1 MIGGAAMSLSSV
13 SVVSNAL
20 RLNFYKF
27 KEQEGSESVCGA
39 SCPVAYENISEDN
52 DTEKEKE
59 SIKEINMKI
68 KVKGM
73 MCEHCENRVNKSVG
87 AMEGVSFVKA
97 DRLSESVEVKFDE
110 SKVSLD
116 DIKAKI
122 KDEGY
127 DAE

>member
-1 MIGGAAMSLSSV
+1 M
-13 SVVSNAL
+13 
-20 RLNFYKF
+20 
-27 KEQEGSESVCGA
+27 
-39 SCPVAYENISEDN
+39 AYENIREDN

-73 MCEHCENRVNKSVG
+73 MCEHCENRVNKSLG
-87 AMEGVSFVKA
+87 AMDGVSFVKA
-97 DRLSESVEVKFDE
+97 DRLSESVEIQFDE
-110 SKVSLD
+110 SRVSLD